1 MYANFGDLVVW
12 CRTYM
17 GWSWWI
23 YPSIYTMKM
32 MMFVEKQEKTQKVQ
46 NDCMWNGYEMD
57 LDAAAA
63 AASGQKKSECYSWQM
78 LYWRKQQQWWW
89 WLLRLFL
96 LFYTEGTFVYA
107 QKSYIHRVTKIS
119 LTTHVIFKRIF
130 RIKMKFFHLLFF
142 TLGKE
147 FLLHLL
153 VFSFYFIF
161 HFVRLFAL
169 YKNVIHM

>member
-1 MYANFGDLVVW
+1 
-12 CRTYM
+12 
-17 GWSWWI
+17 
-23 YPSIYTMKM
+23 
-32 MMFVEKQEKTQKVQ
+32 
-46 NDCMWNGYEMD
+46 MD
-57 LDAAAA
+57 LDAAA
-63 AASGQKKSECYSWQM
+63 AASGQKKNRSVTLDKCCIEGNNNNDDDDYCACFSCFI
-78 LYWRKQQQWWW
+78 LKE
-89 WLLRLFL
+89 RL
-96 LFYTEGTFVYA
+96 YA

-147 FLLHLL
+147 FFLLLL
-153 VFSFYFIF
+153 IVFSFYFIF